1 MSWSDTGWVWIVAA
15 LFTGGLVKG
24 LSGVGLPMISVP
36 LLALILPVNEAVTL
50 LSLPILFANLLQST
64 SISREIIGQRWLY
77 CLVIALLAGMVCGS
91 LILSNQS
98 KGITILTGLMII
110 VFSTLSLAGFHF
122 TLNQKLRLPIG
133 ILTGVFAGFTGG
145 SNAMYGWPLVMFLSS
160 LSLTPAQFVGTVS
173 LLYLLA
179 HSGFMALL
187 LLRGMLDLDS
197 TGFSLLACIPV
208 FAGIELGRRMMKR
221 LPLDRGFYRLVSVL
235 MLAGGISLLLKA

>member
-122 TLNQKLRLPIG
+122 TLNQNF
-133 ILTGVFAGFTGG
+133 VC
-145 SNAMYGWPLVMFLSS
+145 PLVFLPVYLPALRGAAMRCTAGLWSCSFHPYLSRLHS
-160 LSLTPAQFVGTVS
+160 LSVRCLCFTCWPIAGLWLYCCCAACWIWTAQGFHCLPAF
-173 LLYLLA
+173 LY
-179 HSGFMALL
+179 SQ
-187 LLRGMLDLDS
+187 
-197 TGFSLLACIPV
+197 
-208 FAGIELGRRMMKR
+208 
-221 LPLDRGFYRLVSVL
+221 VL
-235 MLAGGISLLLKA
+235 NWDGE